1 MLTYLHVKNIA
12 LIDELEVDFNEGLN
26 ILTGETGAGKSI
38 IIGSINAA
46 LGSKISKDFLRS
58 GSEDALIEILF
69 QINSQILIDK
79 IKDFGI
85 DIKDGELLISRKMIQ
100 NGRSVFRVNGQV
112 ANTNMVKK
120 ISESIIDIHSQH
132 EHQSLLNKKNHIKL
146 LDSFLGENLEK
157 DLNIYRSK
165 YKEYLKIKQEI
176 IDDQDPELRK
186 RELSFLE
193 FEINEIESANLTIN
207 EDKELNKKYK
217 LLSNS
222 QKIRSVLNEIYNNII
237 DDNAYNISHNIR
249 EAIKDINTIRKLDSD
264 LENLSE
270 QLEQIDL
277 LISDFSRDLNLY
289 VNNIDINEEELE
301 VVHNRLDLINSL
313 KMKYGD
319 TIDDILD
326 LLESKINKHEK
337 LINYEKN
344 VLKIQESITKYEEEL
359 MYISNK
365 ISDIRNK
372 GAKEL
377 SSQIIDVLK
386 DLNLKDTNFE
396 VNINKKHNFDVDG
409 IDDVEFLI
417 STNKGEPTK
426 PLIQIASG
434 GELSRIM
441 LAIKSVLANC
451 DEISTLIFDE
461 IDSGISG
468 RTAQMVAQKL
478 EKLSKNRQIL
488 CITHLPQIASM
499 SDTHYVIEKVNKSKQ
514 TVTRMKKLNNDEIP
528 NELARLIGGAEITD
542 TVIKSAIEMRSLA
555 KEIKLI

>member
-12 LIDELEVDFNEGLN
+12 LIDELEVDFNDGLN

-112 ANTNMVKK
+112 ANTNIVKK

-146 LDSFLGENLEK
+146 LDSFLGEKIER

-176 IDDQDPELRK
+176 IDDQDPEIRK

-207 EDKELNKKYK
+207 EDKELSKKYK

-222 QKIRSVLNEIYNNII
+222 QKIRSVLSEIYNNII
-237 DDNAYNISHNIR
+237 DDNSYNISHNIS
-249 EAIKDINTIRKLDSD
+249 EAIKDITTIRKLDSD

-289 VNNIDINEEELE
+289 VNNIDVNEEELE
-301 VVHNRLDLINSL
+301 MVHNRLDLINNL

-319 TIDDILD
+319 TIDYILD

-344 VLKIQESITKYEEEL
+344 VLKIQESISKYEDEL
-359 MYISNK
+359 INISEKISN
-365 ISDIRNK
+365 IRNK

-386 DLNLKDTNFE
+386 DLNLKDTKFE
-396 VNINKKHNFDVDG
+396 VKIDKKYNFDVDG

-478 EKLSKNRQIL
+478 EKLAKNRQIL
-488 CITHLPQIASM
+488 CITHLPQIAAM
-499 SDTHYVIEKVNKSKQ
+499 SDTHYVIEKINKNKQ
-514 TVTRMKKLNNDEIP
+514 TLTKMKKLNNDEIP

-555 KEIKLI
+555 KDIKLL

>member
-12 LIDELEVDFNEGLN
+12 LIDELEVDFNDGLN

-112 ANTNMVKK
+112 ANTNIVKK

-146 LDSFLGENLEK
+146 LDSFLGEKIER

-176 IDDQDPELRK
+176 IDDQDPEIRK

-207 EDKELNKKYK
+207 EDKELSKKYK

-222 QKIRSVLNEIYNNII
+222 QKIRSVLSEIYNNII
-237 DDNAYNISHNIR
+237 DDNSYNISHNIS
-249 EAIKDINTIRKLDSD
+249 EAIKDITTIRKLDSD

-289 VNNIDINEEELE
+289 VNNIDVNEEELE
-301 VVHNRLDLINSL
+301 MVHNRLDLINNL

-344 VLKIQESITKYEEEL
+344 VLKIQENISKYEDEL
-359 MYISNK
+359 INISEKISN
-365 ISDIRNK
+365 IRNK

-386 DLNLKDTNFE
+386 DLNLKDTKFE
-396 VNINKKHNFDVDG
+396 VKIDKKYNFDVDG

-478 EKLSKNRQIL
+478 EKLAKNRQIL
-488 CITHLPQIASM
+488 CITHLPQIAAM
-499 SDTHYVIEKVNKSKQ
+499 SDTHYVIEKINKNKQ
-514 TVTRMKKLNNDEIP
+514 TLTKMKKLNNDEIP

-555 KEIKLI
+555 KDIKLL